1 MRKKL
6 IGRKHFEGLIDITDP
21 CYDKDVWC
29 RMSATV
35 KAGTYECRVWKQTER
50 YEYEGEEH
58 KYQIVGIIG
67 IYLDGIIPPQ
77 KQMEEIGSIGV
88 DAGLAGF
95 FMNKP
100 DYTDEQ
106 WTEFCE
112 SIREGDAWIKDWGVA
127 KLVRHRT
134 LTPARVSARPLVQ
147 VQPPQPTISFCT
159 ELIQNLSLKAPALQK
174 STKVL

>member
-21 CYDKDVWC
+21 CYNKDVWC
-29 RMSATV
+29 RMNATV
-35 KAGTYECRVWKQTER
+35 KAGTYECRVWKQTEK
-50 YEYEGEEH
+50 YEYEGKEH

-112 SIREGDAWIKDWGVA
+112 SICKGDAWIKDEGFFSSSGDGDGCYGVYA
-127 KLVRHRT
+127 YK
-134 LTPARVSARPLVQ
+134 
-147 VQPPQPTISFCT
+147 
-159 ELIQNLSLKAPALQK
+159 QNGEITALEIRFR
-174 STKVL
+174 

>member
-29 RMSATV
+29 RMNATV
-35 KAGTYECRVWKQTER
+35 KAGTYECRVWKQTEK

-95 FMNKP
+95 LKTRVSLAVLVTATVVMAFMHTNKM
-100 DYTDEQ
+100 
-106 WTEFCE
+106 
-112 SIREGDAWIKDWGVA
+112 A
-127 KLVRHRT
+127 KLPHSKF
-134 LTPARVSARPLVQ
+134 VSVKQSEVYVNVKTYQR
-147 VQPPQPTISFCT
+147 
-159 ELIQNLSLKAPALQK
+159 
-174 STKVL
+174 